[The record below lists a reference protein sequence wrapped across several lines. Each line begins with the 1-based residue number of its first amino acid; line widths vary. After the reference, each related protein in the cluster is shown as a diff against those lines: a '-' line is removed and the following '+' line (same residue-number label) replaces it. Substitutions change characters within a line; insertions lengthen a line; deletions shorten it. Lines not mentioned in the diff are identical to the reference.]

1 MAAMRAVQPLLE
13 EAEAQA
19 GAMRGR
25 EWGRLLPLCPQV
37 AEGFRR
43 ALERGERRAARA
55 AAPPPP
61 PGAEGPVIEIPAAA
75 AGPAIATPA
84 RRPPVETRSVGTQVA
99 AGPPP
104 ADMRSVMRRSVW
116 TQAPAVEAWRV
127 GLGINFPVLFEQLGI
142 GPSEGGARA
151 TVPPPAEPAPPAG
164 PAGASPS

>member
-61 PGAEGPVIEIPAAA
+61 PGAEGPVIEIPAAV
-75 AGPAIATPA
+75 AGPAVATPA
-84 RRPPVETRSVGTQVA
+84 ARPPVETRA
-99 AGPPP
+99 AG
-104 ADMRSVMRRSVW
+104 
-116 TQAPAVEAWRV
+116 TQAPPAPPVSLAR
-127 GLGINFPVLFEQLGI
+127 GLGREL
-142 GPSEGGARA
+142 ARA
-151 TVPPPAEPAPPAG
+151 HLAASSPVVPVPPAG
-164 PAGASPS
+164 PAGTTPP

>member
-75 AGPAIATPA
+75 AGPAVATPA
-84 RRPPVETRSVGTQVA
+84 VTRSVGTQAPPTPLWLGGGEALARGLGQAVA
-99 AGPPP
+99 RAHRAAPPP
-104 ADMRSVMRRSVW
+104 AV
-116 TQAPAVEAWRV
+116 
-127 GLGINFPVLFEQLGI
+127 PV
-142 GPSEGGARA
+142 PS
-151 TVPPPAEPAPPAG
+151 AG